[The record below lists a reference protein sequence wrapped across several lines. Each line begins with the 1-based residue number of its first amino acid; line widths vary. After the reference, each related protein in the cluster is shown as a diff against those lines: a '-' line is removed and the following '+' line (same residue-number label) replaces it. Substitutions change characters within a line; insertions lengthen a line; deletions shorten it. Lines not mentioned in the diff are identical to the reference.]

1 MVFHHR
7 MSARD
12 NTQGIRNLN
21 LFLKLITLYNQTI
34 RMEVG

>member
-1 MVFHHR
+1 

-12 NTQGIRNLN
+12 NTKGIRNLN
-21 LFLKLITLYNQTI
+21 LFLFLKLITLYNQTI